1 MVFIPLRVQ
10 EERVILSPGR
20 EQEWLVR
27 PKIVLEDRIE
37 RDVALV
43 VAQQVQLY
51 FVRAGSGQIEVVER
65 IAVWRNRCH
74 LRNTMCVLPA
84 RRLGSEEPAERLSVG
99 RRRLSPLAVAWRA
112 PSWTPRELL

>member
-1 MVFIPLRVQ
+1 M
-10 EERVILSPGR
+10 SP
-20 EQEWLVR
+20 EV
-27 PKIVLEDRIE
+27 VLEGRLQ

-43 VAQQVQLY
+43 VAEQVQLD
-51 FVRAGSGQIEVVER
+51 FVGARTSQIKIVER
-65 IAVWRNRCH
+65 ITVWRNRRRVRH
-74 LRNTMCVLPA
+74 TMRVLPA